1 MEQDANSFDEKVI
14 AVTDGSSGIGLTAA
28 QCFARL
34 KELEG

>member
-1 MEQDANSFDEKVI
+1 MGKDANSFDGKVI
-14 AVTDGSSGIGLTAA
+14 VVTDGSSGIGLATA